1 MMMRLFGAAVAALC
15 LIATVPASAAT
26 DGLIDFSPLIEPAFA
41 VLGSALVATGGY
53 LVTRIARA
61 LNLNIDAQQR
71 SVIDQALYQA
81 VGYGQSWARDALAGG
96 VRINVQSAII
106 EHAAEYAIVAVPQA
120 LAHFGI
126 DRDRLMDMLEAR
138 LGFDLNGDGAVGG
151 TFAAGASPTL

>member
-1 MMMRLFGAAVAALC
+1 MMKHLFGAATAVLC
-15 LIATVPASAAT
+15 LIITVPASAAT

-41 VLGSALVATGGY
+41 ILGSVLVAAGGY

-81 VGYGQSWARDALAGG
+81 VGYGQSWAREALAGG
-96 VRINVQSAII
+96 VRIKVQSAII
-106 EHAAEYAIVAVPQA
+106 EQAADYAIEAVPQA
-120 LAHFGI
+120 LRHFGI

-138 LGFDLNGDGAVGG
+138 LGFDLDGDGAVGG
-151 TFAAGASPTL
+151 TLAAGASPAL